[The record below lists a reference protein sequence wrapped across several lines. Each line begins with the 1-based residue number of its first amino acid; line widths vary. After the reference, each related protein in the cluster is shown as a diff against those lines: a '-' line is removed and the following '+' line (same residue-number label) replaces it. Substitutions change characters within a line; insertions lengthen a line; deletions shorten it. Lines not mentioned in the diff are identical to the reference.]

1 MSAQRKCVFRRAT
14 HVRFIIMEMQSTHS
28 VEIQHLGSD
37 SVIPHKGSTKPSGDL
52 GVIIIPDALRE
63 RRLPL
68 MVR

>member
-1 MSAQRKCVFRRAT
+1 M
-14 HVRFIIMEMQSTHS
+14 RFIIMEMQSTHS